1 MNYARIKFE
10 VVRHGISVRFL
21 KRIRDDFSPSKVG
34 LHASELTIDPKEL
47 PVGTMVFVWVP
58 SPDDSSTDHLYF
70 DA

>member
-10 VVRHGISVRFL
+10 VVRHGIAVRFL
-21 KRIRDDFSPSKVG
+21 KRIRDDFTPKKVG
-34 LHASELTIDPKEL
+34 LHAAELLIDPKEL
-47 PVGTMVFVWVP
+47 PVGTLVTFHIP